1 MSIFVLKI
9 IAMIT
14 MVIDHA
20 RYLSLSF
27 DNDITRFLGR
37 WSFVLFAFILTEG
50 LWHTKNRARYL
61 KRVVLFAV
69 VSQIPFMLFRTLV
82 GKYVLLNIMF
92 SFSFAMIT
100 IILID
105 KYNDKRLKV
114 IIGLIGVLF
123 SLIVPIDYG
132 FYGFVLTLIMYY
144 TRKTKLFNTSFII
157 INILYYIHVFTEVNN
172 PKEILPYL
180 YGSVS
185 SIILLNFYNGKLGK
199 KVKFLYWFYPVHM
212 LIIYLIYLV
221 ANNLTIIGIG

>member
-82 GKYVLLNIMF
+82 GKYVLLNIM
-92 SFSFAMIT
+92 IK
-100 IILID
+100 D
-105 KYNDKRLKV
+105 
-114 IIGLIGVLF
+114 
-123 SLIVPIDYG
+123 
-132 FYGFVLTLIMYY
+132 
-144 TRKTKLFNTSFII
+144 
-157 INILYYIHVFTEVNN
+157 
-172 PKEILPYL
+172 
-180 YGSVS
+180 
-185 SIILLNFYNGKLGK
+185 
-199 KVKFLYWFYPVHM
+199 
-212 LIIYLIYLV
+212 
-221 ANNLTIIGIG
+221 

>member
-144 TRKTKLFNTSFII
+144 TRKTKWFNISFII
-157 INILYYIHVFTEVNN
+157 Y
-172 PKEILPYL
+172 
-180 YGSVS
+180 
-185 SIILLNFYNGKLGK
+185 SIIL
-199 KVKFLYWFYPVHM
+199 M
-212 LIIYLIYLV
+212 LSGHL
-221 ANNLTIIGIG
+221 